1 MPKILIVEDDFTI
14 IRTLEAYL
22 LSEGFETVSVSG
34 QRQAL
39 SALEK
44 EIVDLL
50 ILDISLAEGNGFAVC
65 EAAKGHG
72 LPVIFL
78 TASGDENSVVRGLD
92 MGADDY
98 IAKPFR
104 PRELVSRIRSVLRRS
119 GKTSSVVMLGSVSV
133 DAEKGIVSKNGT
145 EINLSA
151 LEFRLLMAFVN
162 HRGKLLTR
170 NALLEEIWDAGG
182 DFVNDNTL
190 TVYIKRLREKIEDDP
205 QKPEIIRNPELK
217 RELLID
223 LSITVV
229 AALIGFLIRPI
240 CGMIA
245 LAVGLLLSGA
255 HIAFAVQRYH
265 QMEALAQRLDRI
277 LHGQDRVL
285 IEDAAEGELSILN
298 SELQKMTTRLQE
310 QANQLSADK
319 QQLTEAI
326 QDIFHQ
332 IRTPLTSS
340 QKKTC
345 PMTGDFP

>member
-1 MPKILIVEDDFTI
+1 MTMPKILIVEDDFTI

-34 QRQAL
+34 QRQAI

-119 GKTSSVVMLGSVSV
+119 GKTNSVVMLGSVSV
-133 DAEKGIVSKNGT
+133 DAEKGIVSKSGT

-162 HRGKLLTR
+162 QRGKLLTR

-205 QKPEIIRNPELK
+205 QKPEIIK
-217 RELLID
+217 
-223 LSITVV
+223 TV
-229 AALIGFLIRPI
+229 R
-240 CGMIA
+240 
-245 LAVGLLLSGA
+245 GLG
-255 HIAFAVQRYH
+255 Y
-265 QMEALAQRLDRI
+265 
-277 LHGQDRVL
+277 RV
-285 IEDAAEGELSILN
+285 D
-298 SELQKMTTRLQE
+298 
-310 QANQLSADK
+310 
-319 QQLTEAI
+319 
-326 QDIFHQ
+326 
-332 IRTPLTSS
+332 
-340 QKKTC
+340 
-345 PMTGDFP
+345 